1 MTFSPEIAKLPRAE
15 KLIWVFFGVTC
26 LQLAFL
32 QPYLVLIPGERA
44 NLFSGVLCFLTL
56 LVACFLGKESLP
68 KKSPEF
74 LISLVL
80 LILALLSGL
89 FSLNPCSAPI
99 RVFILAASAL
109 GGFWCARLLLNTATN
124 RRLFQ
129 WLCLIILT
137 GIMLLSFMGYFFSG
151 KITHFFDPNYHSP
164 TDIIFLLSFAP
175 LTLITEKS
183 RPKVILGVVILGLSY
198 LILCLSGSLSVVL
211 ISQGLFLA
219 IALMGRL
226 PFRYFLIVVITMSL
240 LPIGRG
246 TDRPAIFYVV
256 QHIMGQKT
264 VKEHVS
270 VYYRIENIYLSWRIA
285 LEHPFFGI
293 GLRTPR
299 GKFLENYQPRYPYV
313 TKEEFAQK
321 VGEVVSSDN
330 MVLTILAGLGF
341 PFLIIYSTS
350 ILILLWRM
358 IRMASGPSLLP
369 PIPPLA
375 ILLPLLAS
383 LLHYQ
388 FFDGLLFPQ
397 LSWFFHILLGLIPT
411 AAGKGANQAP
421 AQDN

>member
-1 MTFSPEIAKLPRAE
+1 MNLPTAIAKIPRAE
-15 KLIWVFFGVTC
+15 KLIWIFFGVTC

-44 NLFSGVLCFLTL
+44 NLFSGLLCFLTL

-68 KKSPEF
+68 KKSPEL
-74 LISLVL
+74 LISSVL

-89 FSLNPCSAPI
+89 FSLNPRSASL

-109 GGFWCARLLLNTATN
+109 GGFWCARILLTTAAN

-129 WLCLIILT
+129 WLCLVILV
-137 GIMLLSFMGYFFSG
+137 GIMLLSFVGYFLSG
-151 KITHFFDPNYHSP
+151 KVTHFFDPNYHSP

-198 LILCLSGSLSVVL
+198 IILCLSGSLSVVL
-211 ISQGLFLA
+211 ITQGLFLA

-256 QHIMGQKT
+256 QHIMEQKT

-293 GLRTPR
+293 GLRTSR
-299 GKFLENYQPRYPYV
+299 EKFLENYQPRYPYV
-313 TKEEFAQK
+313 TKEKFAQK
-321 VGEVVSSDN
+321 AGEVVSSDN
-330 MVLTILAGLGF
+330 MVLTLLAGLGF

-358 IRMASGPSLLP
+358 IRMASNPSLLP

-375 ILLPLLAS
+375 ILLPLVAS
-383 LLHYQ
+383 LLHFQ

-421 AQDN
+421 AQDD